1 MLIYGIY
8 TCACWVLLSDELPAE
23 GDLAADA
30 HAVTQAAQDGPFSS
44 RSSPK
49 PGPGA
54 GMHPGIAAAAPAAS
68 HEETLIYRS
77 LRSAD
82 PQQLL
87 APREAV
93 FLAGLPALEAFGAVM
108 HPLLLPR
115 LPFLPLLL
123 TSVYC
128 AGGMAWAW
136 WRMARHYL
144 GEVPRTKTE

>member
-23 GDLAADA
+23 GAAADG
-30 HAVTQAAQDGPFSS
+30 HFVKHAAQKGPSAVS
-44 RSSPK
+44 NPR

-54 GMHPGIAAAAPAAS
+54 VVSLDGAAAMSATP
-68 HEETLIYRS
+68 HGETLSSVNPER
-77 LRSAD
+77 
-82 PQQLL
+82 LL
-87 APREAV
+87 ARGEAA
-93 FLAGLPALEAFGAVM
+93 FLAGLPALELFHVVV
-108 HPLLLPR
+108 HPLLLRR

-128 AGGMAWAW
+128 AAGMAWAW

-144 GEVPRTKTE
+144 GEAPRTKLERHKRL